1 MVAAKICGLKT
12 PVTVQ
17 AAVENGAAFVGF
29 NFFQKTPRYAAPEIA
44 GALAR
49 AMPAGVVKTGLFVD
63 DDDARIGAILAA
75 VPLDLLQLHGSE
87 TPDRVA
93 AIKAKFKLPVMKVI
107 KVRDAADIGRARDYE
122 SVADRLMFDPA
133 PPKDLKGAMPG
144 GNAVSFD
151 WTLLRGFT
159 SRLPWMLAGGLNT
172 GNLAEAVRLSGA
184 PAVDV
189 SSGVEDRPGEKSPS
203 KIKAFLELSRSL

>member
-12 PVTVQ
+12 PETVK
-17 AAVENGAAFVGF
+17 AAVDNGAAFVGF
-29 NFFQKTPRYAAPEIA
+29 NFFLKTPRYAAPEIA
-44 GALAR
+44 GPLAR
-49 AMPAGVVKTGLFVD
+49 AMPKGVIRTGLFVD
-63 DDDARIGAILAA
+63 DDDARMGAILGA
-75 VPLDLLQLHGSE
+75 VQLDLLQLHGSE
-87 TPDRVA
+87 TPERVG
-93 AIKAKFKLPVMKVI
+93 AIKAKFRLPVMKVI
-107 KVRDAADIGRARDYE
+107 KVRDAADIARARDYE

-133 PPKDLKGAMPG
+133 PPKDLKNAMPG

-151 WTLLRGFT
+151 WSLLRGFA
-159 SRLPWMLAGGLNT
+159 SPLPWMLAGGLNT

-189 SSGVEDRPGEKSPS
+189 SSGVEDSPGEKSLS